1 MSDLA
6 EQKQGTAADSHWLE
20 RMRATAAA
28 MPRSA
33 KRLTMIGFDLVALLL
48 ILWVILSLRF
58 NRFFIP
64 NVEQALVML
73 AAPLIAIPIFIRL
86 GLYRSVL
93 RYLPDR
99 AAWTVIQAM
108 SIATLVWV
116 ALAFMTSVTGMEG
129 IPRSVPIAYWTVG
142 IMVIVASRFG
152 AKRFLWGRPRAH
164 LLSNQTLIYGTGDA
178 ATQLASALRSTN
190 ERLVSGFITDDP
202 TLHGMDI
209 MGIRVYPPTDIPTLV
224 ANFGV
229 NEIIIAAA
237 ASAAKQRDL
246 LAAVGTSSVKVRIL
260 PPIADLAAGK
270 HVVGSLRH
278 IDIEDLLGR
287 SEVPA
292 NPSLLRG
299 PIEGQV
305 IMITGAAGS
314 IGSAL
319 TRTVARLNPAKLI
332 LLEFNEFGLYQ
343 IGREIRRNASF
354 PVVSVLGSI
363 GDEALVDRAIRENG
377 VQTIYHCAAYKHV
390 GLVENNTLEGVRN
403 NVFGTEVLVRCA
415 YEHKVENFI
424 LISSDKAVRPSNVMG
439 ATKRWAELIVHHYG
453 DLPANDGVKR
463 NFASVRFG
471 NVIGSSGS
479 VVPLFREQIGSG
491 GPVTVTDERM
501 TRYFMSVREAAELI
515 VQAGALSD
523 SGDTLLLEMG
533 EPVKIMD
540 LAVDMILLAGLTV
553 RDEDNPDGDIEIQV
567 IGAGDGEKLYEE
579 LFYDPD
585 GSTPT
590 LHPKILR
597 GRLQDGRVAAEAP
610 KMLEKLHEAVAGRDE
625 AAVRDVLFSYVV
637 A

>member
-1 MSDLA
+1 M
-6 EQKQGTAADSHWLE
+6 
-20 RMRATAAA
+20 
-28 MPRSA
+28 
-33 KRLTMIGFDLVALLL
+33 
-48 ILWVILSLRF
+48 
-58 NRFFIP
+58 
-64 NVEQALVML
+64 
-73 AAPLIAIPIFIRL
+73 
-86 GLYRSVL
+86 
-93 RYLPDR
+93 
-99 AAWTVIQAM
+99 
-108 SIATLVWV
+108 
-116 ALAFMTSVTGMEG
+116 
-129 IPRSVPIAYWTVG
+129 
-142 IMVIVASRFG
+142 
-152 AKRFLWGRPRAH
+152 
-164 LLSNQTLIYGTGDA
+164 SNQTLIYGTGDA
-178 ATQLASALRSTN
+178 ATQLASALGSTN
-190 ERLVSGFITDDP
+190 ERLVAGFITDDP

-209 MGIRVYPPTDIPTLV
+209 MGIRVYPPQDIPTLV
-224 ANFGV
+224 ANFGIH
-229 NEIIIAAA
+229 EIIIAAA
-237 ASAAKQRDL
+237 ASAARQRDL
-246 LAAVGTSSVKVRIL
+246 LAAVGSSSVKVRIL

-292 NPSLLRG
+292 NPSLLRD

-343 IGREIRRNASF
+343 IGREIRRTAKF
-354 PVVSVLGSI
+354 PVISLLGSI
-363 GDEALVDRAIRENG
+363 GDETLVDRAIKQHG
-377 VQTIYHCAAYKHV
+377 VKTIYHCAAYKHV

-403 NVFGTEVLVRCA
+403 NVFGTEVLAKSA
-415 YEHKVENFI
+415 YENGVENFI

-453 DLPANDGVKR
+453 DLAARNGEKR

-479 VVPLFREQIGSG
+479 VVPLFREQIASG

-515 VQAGALSD
+515 VQAGALSN

-533 EPVKIMD
+533 EPVKIME

-567 IGAGDGEKLYEE
+567 IGAGDGEKLFEE

-610 KMLEKLHEAVAGRDE
+610 KMLEKLHAAVAGRDE
-625 AAVRDVLFSYVV
+625 ATVRDVLFAYVV

>member
-1 MSDLA
+1 
-6 EQKQGTAADSHWLE
+6 
-20 RMRATAAA
+20 
-28 MPRSA
+28 MPRPA
-33 KRLTMIGFDLVALLL
+33 KRLFMIAFDLVALFL
-48 ILWVILSLRF
+48 ILWLILSLRF
-58 NRFFIP
+58 NRFFVP
-64 NVEQALVML
+64 NFEQAMVML
-73 AAPLIAIPIFIRL
+73 AAPVIAIPIFIRL

-99 AAWTVIQAM
+99 AIWTVAQAM
-108 SIATLVWV
+108 TIATLVWIT
-116 ALAFMTSVTGMEG
+116 LAFMTSVTGMEG
-129 IPRSVPIAYWTVG
+129 IPRSVPIAYWAIGTAA
-142 IMVIVASRFG
+142 IVASRFG

-209 MGIRVYPPTDIPTLV
+209 MGIRVYPPQDIPALV
-224 ANFGV
+224 TNFGV

-270 HVVGSLRH
+270 HVVSSLRH

-292 NPSLLRG
+292 NPSLLRE

-319 TRTVARLNPAKLI
+319 TRTVARLNPAKLVI
-332 LLEFNEFGLYQ
+332 LEFTEYGLYQ
-343 IGREIRRNASF
+343 IGREIRRNAKF
-354 PVVSVLGSI
+354 PVVSILGSI
-363 GDEALVDRAIRENG
+363 GDEALVDRAIQEHG
-377 VQTIYHCAAYKHV
+377 VKTIYHCAAYKHV
-390 GLVENNTLEGVRN
+390 GLVENNMMEGVRN
-403 NVFGTEVLVRCA
+403 NVFGTEVLVKSA
-415 YEHKVENFI
+415 YRNNVENFI

-453 DLPANDGVKR
+453 DLAAVNGEDR

-479 VVPLFREQIGSG
+479 VVPLFREQISSG

-515 VQAGALSD
+515 VQAGALSN

-533 EPVKIMD
+533 EPVRIMD

-553 RDEDNPDGDIEIQV
+553 RDEDNPDGDIAIEV

-579 LFYDPD
+579 LFYDPQ
-585 GSTPT
+585 GSAPT

-597 GRLQDGRVAAEAP
+597 GRLQDGQVAAEAP
-610 KMLEKLHEAVAGRDE
+610 KMLEKLHGAVAGRDE

>member
-1 MSDLA
+1 MSQQA
-6 EQKQGTAADSHWLE
+6 EE
-20 RMRATAAA
+20 RMADGSNGSKLEQMRQAASSLPRA
-28 MPRSA
+28 S
-33 KRLTMIGFDLVALLL
+33 KRLLMICFDAVALIA
-48 ILWVILSLRF
+48 ILWIVSALRF

-64 NVEQALVML
+64 NVEQALLIL
-73 AAPLIAIPIFIRL
+73 AAPLIAIPIFVRM

-93 RYLPDR
+93 RYLPER
-99 AAWTVIQAM
+99 AIWKIVQAM
-108 SIATLVWV
+108 TIATLGWV
-116 ALAFMTSVTGMEG
+116 ALAFLTSVTGIEG
-129 IPRSVPIAYWTVG
+129 IPRSVPIIYWLLG
-142 IMVIVASRFG
+142 IVVIIASRFG
-152 AKRFLWGRPRAH
+152 AKRLLWGQPRTH
-164 LLSNQTLIYGTGDA
+164 PPSQQTLIYGTGDA

-190 ERLVSGFITDDP
+190 ERVVTGFVTDDP

-209 MGIRVYPPTDIPTLV
+209 MGVRVYPPQDIPNLV

-237 ASAAKQRDL
+237 ASAARQRDL
-246 LAAVGTSSVKVRIL
+246 LATVGSSSVKVRIL

-270 HVVGSLRH
+270 HVVSSLRH

-292 NPSLLRG
+292 NTVLLRG

-305 IMITGAAGS
+305 IMVTGAAGS

-319 TRTVARLNPAKLI
+319 TRTIAGLNPAKLV
-332 LLEFNEFGLYQ
+332 LLEFNEHGLYQ
-343 IGREIRRNASF
+343 IGREIRKDAKF
-354 PVVSVLGSI
+354 PVISVLGSI
-363 GDEALVDRAIRENG
+363 GDKTLVDRAIKEND
-377 VQTIYHCAAYKHV
+377 VKTIYHCAAYKHV
-390 GLVENNTLEGVRN
+390 GLVENNALEGVRN
-403 NVFGTEVLVRCA
+403 NVFGTEVLTKAA
-415 YEHKVENFI
+415 YEHQVENFI

-453 DLPANDGVKR
+453 DLGLGGEVKR

-479 VVPLFREQIGSG
+479 VVPLFREQIASG

-515 VQAGALSD
+515 VQAGALSE

-533 EPVKIMD
+533 EPVRIME

-553 RDEDNPDGDIEIQV
+553 RDEDNPEGDIEIKV
-567 IGAGDGEKLYEE
+567 IGIGDGEKLHEE

-585 GSTPT
+585 GSSQT

-597 GRLQDGRVAAEAP
+597 GRLQDGQVAAEAP
-610 KMLEKLHEAVAGRDE
+610 IMLERLHEAVRGRNE
-625 AAVRDVLFSYVV
+625 AAVRDILFAYVG

>member
-1 MSDLA
+1 MSELA
-6 EQKQGTAADSHWLE
+6 EQKRGHAADLHWLE
-20 RMRATAAA
+20 RTRTAAA
-28 MPRSA
+28 EMPRPA
-33 KRLTMIGFDLVALLL
+33 KRLIMIAFDLIALVL

-58 NRFFIP
+58 NRLFIP
-64 NVEQALVML
+64 NLDQAMVML
-73 AAPLIAIPIFIRL
+73 AAPVIAIPVFIRL

-93 RYLPDR
+93 RYLPER
-99 AAWTVIQAM
+99 AIWTVVQAM
-108 SIATLVWV
+108 TVATLAWV
-116 ALAFMTSVTGMEG
+116 AVAFFASVTGIEG
-129 IPRSVPIAYWTVG
+129 IPRSVPIAYWAIG
-142 IMVIVASRFG
+142 IAVIVASRFG
-152 AKRFLWGRPRAH
+152 AKRLLWGRPRAH
-164 LLSNQTLIYGTGDA
+164 LLLNQTLIYGTGDA

-190 ERLVSGFITDDP
+190 ERLVCGFITDDP
-202 TLHGMDI
+202 TLHGMDL
-209 MGIRVYPPTDIPTLV
+209 MGIRVYPPQDIQALV
-224 ANFGV
+224 TNFGV
-229 NEIIIAAA
+229 KEIIIAAA
-237 ASAAKQRDL
+237 ASAARQRDL
-246 LAAVGTSSVKVRIL
+246 LAAVGSSSVKVRIV

-270 HVVGSLRH
+270 HLVGSLRH
-278 IDIEDLLGR
+278 VDIEDLLGR

-292 NPSLLRG
+292 NPALLRD

-319 TRTVARLNPAKLI
+319 TRTVARLNPAKLV
-332 LLEFNEFGLYQ
+332 LLELNEFGLYQ
-343 IGREIRRNASF
+343 IGREIRRTAKF

-363 GDEALVDRAIRENG
+363 GDEALVDRAIKENG
-377 VQTIYHCAAYKHV
+377 VKTIYHCAAYKHV

-403 NVFGTEVLVRCA
+403 NVFGTEVLARCA
-415 YEHKVENFI
+415 YQHKVENFI
-424 LISSDKAVRPSNVMG
+424 LISTDKAVRPSNVMG

-453 DLPANDGVKR
+453 DLADDGVKR

-479 VVPLFREQIGSG
+479 VVPLFREQIASG

-515 VQAGALSD
+515 VQAGALSN

-533 EPVKIMD
+533 EPVRIMD

-553 RDEDNPDGDIEIQV
+553 RDEDNPDGDIQIEV
-567 IGAGDGEKLYEE
+567 IGAGDGEKLHEE
-579 LFYDPD
+579 LFYDPE

-590 LHPKILR
+590 LHPRILR

-610 KMLEKLHEAVAGRDE
+610 KMLENLHAAVAGRDE
-625 AAVRDVLFSYVV
+625 ATVRDVLFSYVV